1 MLKRSLLSVAAVLVI
16 LQEWLWEVLD
26 LAGQRLFRL
35 LHLERFEAKLSKASR
50 YQALFVLMVPLLL
63 LVPIN
68 IVEFLL
74 LINGAIVPSIPLEI
88 LSKLFCTMF
97 VARIFDLV
105 RPAVLSFAWFRWLYN
120 SVIGILAWAHE
131 LIQTSAIYYPAI
143 IMTKA
148 IKRKTAIFLNRA

>member
-1 MLKRSLLSVAAVLVI
+1 MG
-16 LQEWLWEVLD
+16 EVLD

-35 LHLERFEAKLSKASR
+35 LRLERFEAKLSKASR

-74 LINGAIVPSIPLEI
+74 LINGAIVPSIALEI

-120 SVIGILAWAHE
+120 SIIGILAWAHE